1 MNNSPLFHL
10 FLAFSKEE
18 KVACRKFLHSPYHN
32 QREDVRQLYDYLQEQ
47 YTKSSVALTKER
59 AFAHL
64 FPTDDFADK
73 KMRYTMSFLLKCMEA
88 FLIHREREAE
98 KVANQL
104 LLTRAYR
111 RLNLPKAQAKVLK
124 NAKKILDAQPL
135 LDIEQYENHYQLAS
149 AHYDA
154 QAGQTRNAPLNLQE
168 WSQALDLAFLAKK
181 LKQSCFA
188 LAHQAVYRVE
198 YDTGLLSAVLDF
210 LENFSDLEKHPA
222 IALYYYFYQAQTT
235 AQHEFYFKKLKTGV
249 VEQSDLLPL
258 EEKRNLYLAAI
269 NYCIQRFNKGEE
281 QFLRE
286 VFDLYQA
293 GIEQQILFEK
303 GKLSRFTYKNV
314 VGIALRLQEFQWAE
328 DFILNYQ
335 DALEKQFKENYTH
348 YNLSKL
354 RFYQKNYTEA
364 MQRLQQVEYDDLF
377 LNLDAKVMLLKIY
390 YELGELDVLESFI
403 TSFQRFLQRKK
414 LIGYHQENYGNM
426 IRLTRKMLELNP
438 FDKQEKRK
446 LKQEIE
452 SIKALSE
459 RDWLLKQLTDR
470 KKF

>member
-10 FLAFSKEE
+10 FLTFSKEE

-32 QREDVRQLYDYLQEQ
+32 QREDVRQLYDYIQDQ
-47 YTKSSVALTKER
+47 YTKSSVALTKRR
-59 AFAHL
+59 AFAYL
-64 FPTDDFADK
+64 FPDEDFSDK
-73 KMRYTMSFLLKCMEA
+73 KMRYTMSFLLKTMEK
-88 FLIHREREAE
+88 FLIQRERESQE
-98 KVANQL
+98 VANQL

-111 RLNLPKAQAKVLK
+111 RLNLPKAQAKAIK
-124 NAKKILDAQPL
+124 KAKKILDAQPL
-135 LDIEQYENHYQLAS
+135 LDLEHYENHYQLAS
-149 AHYDA
+149 AHYNA

-198 YDTGLLSAVLDF
+198 YDTGLLPAALDF
-210 LENFSDLEKHPA
+210 LADFADLEKHPA

-235 AQHEFYFKKLKTGV
+235 ERHEFYFKKLKKGIV
-249 VEQSDLLPL
+249 KQSNLLPL

-286 VFDLYQA
+286 VFDLYRS
-293 GIEQQILFEK
+293 GIEQAILFEK

-335 DALEKQFKENYTH
+335 NALKAQFKDNYTH

-390 YELGELDVLESFI
+390 IELGELEVLESFI

-426 IRLTRKMLELNP
+426 IRLTRKLVELNP
-438 FDKQEKRK
+438 FDKMEKQR

-452 SIKALSE
+452 AIKALSE
-459 RDWLLKQLTDR
+459 REWLLKQLE
-470 KKF
+470 

>member
-59 AFAHL
+59 TFAYL
-64 FPTDDFADK
+64 FPKENFDDK
-73 KMRYTMSFLLKCMEA
+73 KMRYTMSFLLKTMEN
-88 FLIHREREAE
+88 FLIQREREAE
-98 KVANQL
+98 HVANQL

-111 RLNLPKAQAKVLK
+111 RLNLPKSQAKVLK
-124 NAKKILDAQPL
+124 NAKKILETQPL

-198 YDTGLLSAVLDF
+198 YDTGLLPAVLEF
-210 LENFSDLEKHPA
+210 LESFADLEKHPA
-222 IALYYYFYQAQTT
+222 ISLYYYFYQAQTT
-235 AQHEFYFKKLKTGV
+235 PQHEFYFKKLKKGI
-249 VEQSDLLPL
+249 VEQSNLLPL

-281 QFLRE
+281 QYLRE
-286 VFDLYQA
+286 VFELYQS
-293 GIEQQILFEK
+293 GIAQEILFEK

-314 VGIALRLQEFQWAE
+314 VGIALRLKEFQWAE

-335 DALEKQFKENYTH
+335 NALETKFKDNYTH

-390 YELGELDVLESFI
+390 YELGELEVLESFI

-426 IRLTRKMLELNP
+426 IRLTRKLLELNP
-438 FDKQEKRK
+438 FDRAERSK

-452 SIKALSE
+452 GIKALSE

-470 KKF
+470 K